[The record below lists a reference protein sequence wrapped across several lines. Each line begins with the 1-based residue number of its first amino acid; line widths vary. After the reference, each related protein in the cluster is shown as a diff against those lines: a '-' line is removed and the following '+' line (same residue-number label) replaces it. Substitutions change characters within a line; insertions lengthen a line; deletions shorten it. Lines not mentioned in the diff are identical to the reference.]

1 MRVGLT
7 GCGRLRILRE
17 RIIVKARIRFLQKP
31 SCTTCRKAKAFLE
44 KRKVEL
50 ELRDLGKDRLSVAEL
65 DVLIGERDYRKF
77 LNTRNELYRSRK
89 MGQNPPSREEA
100 LQLMAGEP
108 NLIRR
113 PVVVRGSEIVLGYDE
128 EALKRIAK

>member
-1 MRVGLT
+1 VT
-7 GCGRLRILRE
+7 AKI
-17 RIIVKARIRFLQKP
+17 KFLQKP

-50 ELRDLGKDRLSVAEL
+50 DLRDLGKDRLSVAEL
-65 DVLIGERDYRKF
+65 DALIGKRDHRTF
-77 LNTRNELYRSRK
+77 LNTRNEVYRARK
-89 MGQNPPSREEA
+89 MGENPPSRDEA
-100 LQLMAGEP
+100 LQLMAAEP

-113 PVVVRGSEIVLGYDE
+113 PVVLRGAEIVLGYDE